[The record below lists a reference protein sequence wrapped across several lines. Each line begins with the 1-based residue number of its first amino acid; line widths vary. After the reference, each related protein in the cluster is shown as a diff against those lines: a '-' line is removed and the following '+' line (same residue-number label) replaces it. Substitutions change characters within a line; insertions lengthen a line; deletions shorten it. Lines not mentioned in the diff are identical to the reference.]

1 MIYHRN
7 PPLAY
12 AFTSTSS
19 LSYPDI
25 TSIIHQHNNRAPPFN
40 YKDNPVPFYKIK
52 CRKQVKNSSLH
63 RDHIL
68 KECPKISNKITSKNS
83 FCLALLMIN
92 LSHVTKN

>member
-7 PPLAY
+7 SPLVY
-12 AFTSTSS
+12 AFTSISS

-25 TSIIHQHNNRAPPFN
+25 TSVICQRSNRALSTN

-52 CRKQVKNSSLH
+52 CRNQVKNSSLH
-63 RDHIL
+63 RNHVL
-68 KECPKISNKITSKNS
+68 KECSKISNKTTSKNS

-92 LSHVTKN
+92 ISHVTKN